1 MSRISG
7 IDTKPEIKVRRH
19 LHSLGFRYRKNVKEL
34 PGKPDIVLPK
44 HRCVIFVHGCFWH
57 GHPNCRRADL
67 PERNKEFW
75 KEKISKTILRDREK
89 EKQLKVLGWRVL
101 TVWQCEIR
109 NRENTESTL
118 NDLVRSI
125 MHG

>member
-1 MSRISG
+1 MSRIAG
-7 IDTKPEIKVRRH
+7 MDTKPEIKVRRH
-19 LHSLGFRYRKNVKEL
+19 LHFLGFRFRKNVKEL

-67 PERNKEFW
+67 PESNKEFW
-75 KEKISKTILRDREK
+75 KEKISKTILRDKEK
-89 EKQLKVLGWRVL
+89 EKQLKALGWRVL
-101 TVWQCEIR
+101 TVWQCELR
-109 NRENTESTL
+109 NKDNTESTL
-118 NDLVRSI
+118 NDLARSI